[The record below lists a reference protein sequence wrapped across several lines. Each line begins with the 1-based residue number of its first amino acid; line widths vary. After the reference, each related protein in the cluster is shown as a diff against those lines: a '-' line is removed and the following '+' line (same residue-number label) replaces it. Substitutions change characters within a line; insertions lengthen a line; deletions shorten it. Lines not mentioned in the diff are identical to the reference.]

1 MKKIINVLLALA
13 VFAGSLIM
21 TGCGLKDAIDQTHNK
36 WYKYNKEG
44 GLNIPLGAT
53 DDEDSADGSYLENA
67 EFYVYF
73 NSEKGLKT
81 AVQSKKTEAIELY
94 GGAVSTNVELVVGG
108 TKEYTKEQ
116 FGAIKWT
123 ALISSGYFTLSE
135 EPKVSSN
142 PDQCVLLTG
151 TDDKPVIQWK
161 KVLKRYLINL
171 LFGEDVV

>member
-1 MKKIINVLLALA
+1 MKKLMNVLLACVIL
-13 VFAGSLIM
+13 AGSLTM
-21 TGCGLKDAIDQTHNK
+21 MGCGLKDAIDQTHNK

-53 DDEDSADGSYLENA
+53 DDENSADGSYLENA

-73 NSEKGLKT
+73 DSEKGLKT
-81 AVQSKKTEAIELY
+81 AVQSSKTEAIELY

-123 ALISSGYFTLSE
+123 ALVTS
-135 EPKVSSN
+135 
-142 PDQCVLLTG
+142 
-151 TDDKPVIQWK
+151 
-161 KVLKRYLINL
+161 
-171 LFGEDVV
+171 